1 VIDHDSRIN
10 ALLWPVNLVDCFTFA
25 ELALSTLPSLSSASE
40 HYVGAWAPRVGGQAL
55 TKGEIPLISVFQGP
69 AHLGRFDVRSVT
81 CLTFSRELADV

>member
-1 VIDHDSRIN
+1 
-10 ALLWPVNLVDCFTFA
+10 
-25 ELALSTLPSLSSASE
+25 
-40 HYVGAWAPRVGGQAL
+40 VGGQAL